1 MSGDFGASGDGR
13 GSRLVAG
20 RYRLVDRLGQGG
32 MGVVWRA
39 RDELLDREVAVK
51 EVRAPAGLPG
61 HEVGLLYARLER
73 EGRAAA
79 RIAHRNVVTVHDVAT
94 EDGRPWIVM
103 ELVPGLSLA
112 DVLEAEGQLAPARA
126 ARIGA
131 EVLAALRAAH
141 GVGVLHRDVK
151 PGNVLVAN
159 DGRVVLT
166 DFGIATVPGN
176 TALTRTGELVGS
188 PEYLAPERAL
198 GRPPGTASD
207 LWSLGV
213 TLYAAV
219 EGFSPFRQDTPLSTL
234 RAVVDQVFPPPRRAG
249 ALTPVLEGLLRKDPA
264 ERLGAAEAER
274 MLRAVAAGATPA
286 APAPDVPYAPTV
298 LTRPASPAPGT
309 AHAAG
314 DAPPGPGTTGIT
326 GPVGPASPPGPAGG
340 GRKRTGLVVAA
351 AVLVAAALASG
362 LIWALTG
369 DGGSSGDTSSG
380 GGGKDAGAGAS
391 RSAGA
396 TSADGS
402 VRVALEAVRDRYT
415 GPCPPPE
422 ASAPAFSA
430 TVTAGRVPVEVTYR
444 WVTGSGKVTDG
455 DWRTER
461 FTEQRTTVR
470 HTESGRRASDPGKD
484 WIAVEIRSPQRL
496 TSSPVSF
503 TVDCGKAPTDAA
515 SPPASP
521 SRPGS
526 PSGQGKPS
534 ASAGTP
540 SGAARS
546 EGADGGATYG
556 GTVGAGRSGG

>member
-1 MSGDFGASGDGR
+1 MSGDSGVSGAGR
-13 GSRLVAG
+13 GARLVAG
-20 RYRLVDRLGQGG
+20 RYRLVDRLGHGG

-51 EVRAPAGLPG
+51 EVRAPAALLE

-79 RIAHRNVVTVHDVAT
+79 RIAHPNVVTVHDVAT
-94 EDGRPWIVM
+94 EDGRPWIAM
-103 ELVPGLSLA
+103 ELVRGLSLA

-126 ARIGA
+126 AHIGA

-166 DFGIATVPGN
+166 DFGIATVQGN

-219 EGFSPFRQDTPLSTL
+219 EGFSPFRQDTPLSTM
-234 RAVVDQVFPPPRRAG
+234 RAVVDQAFPPPRRAG

-274 MLRAVAAGATPA
+274 MLRAVAAGTAPDVPG
-286 APAPDVPYAPTV
+286 PAPDVPYAPTV
-298 LTRPASPAPGT
+298 LAHPAPPAPGT
-309 AHAAG
+309 ARAG
-314 DAPPGPGTTGIT
+314 GGAPSGTGGT
-326 GPVGPASPPGPAGG
+326 GPVDPSG
-340 GRKRTGLVVAA
+340 GRRRRTGLVVAT
-351 AVLVAAALASG
+351 AVLVAAALTGG
-362 LIWALTG
+362 LIWALAG
-369 DGGSSGDTSSG
+369 RDDDPSGDTPSG
-380 GGGKDAGAGAS
+380 EGKDAGAGSSQAT
-391 RSAGA
+391 GA
-396 TSADGS
+396 TSGDGP
-402 VRVALEAVRDRYT
+402 VRVALTAVRDRYT

-430 TVTAGRVPVEVTYR
+430 TVTVGRVPVEVTYR
-444 WVTGSGKVTDG
+444 WVTGSGRVTDG

-461 FTEQRTTVR
+461 FTERRTTVR

-496 TSSPVSF
+496 TSSHVPF
-503 TVDCGKAPTDAA
+503 TVACRKEPTDPT

-534 ASAGTP
+534 ASAGKP
-540 SGAARS
+540 SGTARS
-546 EGADGGATYG
+546 EGTEGTDGGTTYG
-556 GTVGAGRSGG
+556 GAVGAGRSGG